1 MPEIGK
7 PPQQELLAE
16 FANFATS
23 DERREFLAKHS
34 DLLRSDSVKL
44 LADLV
49 LENIRTDAKQALRLA
64 EAGALIAEQLQR
76 DEDLALATRAKANAL
91 YASGDNRT
99 AVEFHDRAVAMYET
113 LHHPK
118 EAARTLS
125 ASIQPLILLGEY
137 DRAFQASE
145 RARAIFM
152 QTGETRRIANLENN
166 VGNIFHRQDRFE
178 EAMLHYDRA
187 YQTLAQFEDWERAAV
202 TLHNMAMC
210 LISLNEFAKSL
221 DCYRRAREL
230 CVRHNMPRLRDQA
243 DYNIAY
249 LYYFRGEY
257 SRAIEMLFAT
267 RRACET
273 SGDAYHFALCHLDLS
288 EIYLELNLSEEAR
301 EMAHEGFQQFQKLGM
316 GYESA
321 KTLANEA
328 MAFGQQGKTVQA
340 LERFTKAR
348 EIFATEK
355 NLVWPWLLDLYQALL
370 LFHEGRYFEAR
381 RLAVAAAKFFDD
393 SALRGKAA
401 LTHLLLA
408 RIALNVEDP
417 AAAQS
422 ETDAALAKISG
433 LQAPVLAYQA
443 HFLSGQLAQARNERS
458 VALAAY
464 QEARKCLEALR
475 SRLYAEELKIS
486 FVKNRLQ
493 VYEALVDLYAAD
505 AAETAAP
512 RPLSSADVSGSGAH
526 SVAQGVSAAAEAFAC
541 IEAAK
546 SRSMTEMIF
555 QSGQSLP
562 LGDSGQ
568 SELVRRIRD
577 LREELNWYYHR
588 IEAEQLR
595 PEENSGVRLQQLQ
608 EKAVSQENELLRTLR
623 ELPAQERENATL
635 EAPGD
640 FSLEKIQATIPAD
653 ATLIEYYS
661 SGDRLLAAILTRNS
675 VHITPV
681 TVLSRVVNFL
691 HLLRFQIAKFRMGAA
706 YTQRFEQPLLAATQS
721 HLESLHN
728 ELIAPIAAH
737 LTTKHLIFVPHGPL
751 HFLPFHALKSGTA
764 YLCDRH
770 TVSYAPSAT
779 VFALCQDKGS
789 RPADRGHDESCRYSA
804 ADQAPGS
811 RLRAAISSALVL
823 GLPDERAPQIL
834 DEVQSVA
841 GILPNAELVLREA
854 ATTELLRTRGA
865 RTDLLHIA
873 THGNY
878 RQDNPMF
885 SGIRLGDGY
894 LNLYDLYQ
902 MRLSARH
909 VTLSGC
915 ATGMNF
921 VAAGDELLGLQRGL
935 FCAGASSLLLS
946 LWDVHDETTLQLMQ
960 SFYRHFIASGDMA
973 AALQSTMQ
981 ALREQHAHPYFWAP
995 FVLVG
1000 QVPE

>member
-1 MPEIGK
+1 MRELAK
-7 PPQQELLAE
+7 PTQQELLAE
-16 FANFATS
+16 FAHFATS
-23 DERREFLAKHS
+23 DDRRQFLAKHS
-34 DLLRSDSVKL
+34 DLLRSDSVKI

-49 LENIRTDAKQALRLA
+49 LEKIRTDAKQALHLA
-64 EAGALIAEQLQR
+64 EGAVLIAEQLQR
-76 DEDLALATRAKANAL
+76 EEDLALATRAKANAL

-99 AVEFHDRAVAMYET
+99 AVEFHDRAIAMYET
-113 LHHPK
+113 LQNPK

-145 RARAIFM
+145 RARAIFT

-178 EAMLHYDRA
+178 EAMLHYHRA

-221 DCYRRAREL
+221 DCYQRAREL

-340 LERFTKAR
+340 LELFGRAR
-348 EIFATEK
+348 EMFAAEK

-370 LFHEGRYFEAR
+370 LFHEGRYFESR
-381 RLAVAAAKFFDD
+381 RLAAAAAKFFDD

-443 HFLSGQLAQARNERS
+443 HFLSGQLARARNERS

-505 AAETAAP
+505 AANAADAN
-512 RPLSSADVSGSGAH
+512 S
-526 SVAQGVSAAAEAFAC
+526 AAEAFAC

-546 SRSMTEMIF
+546 SRSMAEMIF

-595 PEENSGVRLQQLQ
+595 PEENSGARLQQLQ

-635 EAPGD
+635 EAPAD
-640 FSLEKIQATIPAD
+640 LSLQKIQAAIPAD
-653 ATLIEYYS
+653 ATLVEYYS
-661 SGDRLLAAILTRNS
+661 SGDRLLAAILTRSS
-675 VHITPV
+675 VHIRPV

-691 HLLRFQIAKFRMGAA
+691 HLLRFQIAKFRMGAT

-721 HLESLHN
+721 HLASLHN

-737 LTTKHLIFVPHGPL
+737 LSTNHLIFVPHGPL
-751 HFLPFHALKSGTA
+751 HFLPFHALNSGDS

-779 VFALCQDKGS
+779 VFALCQEK
-789 RPADRGHDESCRYSA
+789 P
-804 ADQAPGS
+804 
-811 RLRAAISSALVL
+811 RAGMERSLVL

-854 ATTELLRTRGA
+854 ATTDLLRTRGA

-902 MRLSARH
+902 MRLAARH

-946 LWDVHDETTLQLMQ
+946 LWDVHDETTSQLMQ
-960 SFYRHFIASGDMA
+960 LFYGHFKATGDMP

-981 ALREQHAHPYFWAP
+981 ALREQHAHPYYWAP

-1000 QVPE
+1000 QLPN